1 MVFPIGMGPNVDRAY
16 LEKVAE
22 LSMGDAYFPED
33 VTQLDANYGRI
44 LENLRRRYV
53 ISYTST
59 NDSRDGAWRKVE
71 IKSLRDG
78 IVVES
83 RGGYFAPNR

>member
-1 MVFPIGMGPNVDRAY
+1 MGPNVDRAY
-16 LEKVAE
+16 LERIGE
-22 LSMGDAYFPED
+22 LSMGEAYFPVD
-33 VTQLDANYGRI
+33 VTELDANYRRI

-59 NDSRDGAWRKVE
+59 NDERNGAWRKVE

-83 RGGYFAPNR
+83 RGGYFAPNK